1 MRFLVIVLA
10 LLASACSTS
19 PTGRSQFMIISP
31 QAAIVQSQKAYADT
45 VKQLESKEQLSSDY
59 RLADRVQRITGR
71 LVTTAHDHYPSSR
84 SWDWSV
90 ALIDDPDTVNAWCM
104 AGGRMAVYTGLF
116 EQLKLSDD
124 EFAQIMGHEIAHA
137 LANHTAEQMSRAVA
151 MQIGLSAIN
160 AASDGNSATTQG
172 AQLAAVLALQ
182 LPNSRTA
189 ESEADTIGLELATL
203 AGFAPEAAVSLWQK
217 MGNLSDKRPPE
228 FLSTHPDPATR
239 LTALRARASEVAGL
253 NPKQNKAAIYP
264 VTIVYQKDA
273 PK

>member
-1 MRFLVIVLA
+1 MRFLVIVSA
-10 LLASACSTS
+10 LLLGACSTS

-45 VKQLESKEQLSSDY
+45 LKQLESKKQLSSDH

-71 LVTTAHDHYPSSR
+71 LVSTAHDHYPSSR
-84 SWDWSV
+84 AWDWSV
-90 ALIDDPDTVNAWCM
+90 ALIDDPEMVNAWCM

-116 EQLKLSDD
+116 EQLKLTDD

-151 MQIGLSAIN
+151 MQIGLSAVN
-160 AASDGNSATTQG
+160 AASNGNSAANQG

-203 AGFAPEAAVSLWQK
+203 AGYDPQAAVTLWRK

-228 FLSTHPDPATR
+228 FLSTHPDPTTR
-239 LTALRARASEVAGL
+239 LSALRDHANDVAGL
-253 NPKQNKAAIYP
+253 NPKQIKAPIYP
-264 VTIVYQKDA
+264 VNIVYQKDA
-273 PK
+273 VK

>member
-1 MRFLVIVLA
+1 MRFSVIVLA
-10 LLASACSTS
+10 LLLGACSTS

-45 VKQLESKEQLSSDY
+45 VRQLESKEQLSSDH

-84 SWDWSV
+84 TWDWSV

-151 MQIGLSAIN
+151 MQIGLSAVN
-160 AASDGNSATTQG
+160 AASDGNSAANQG

-182 LPNSRTA
+182 LPNSRAA
-189 ESEADTIGLELATL
+189 ESEADIIGLELATL
-203 AGFAPEAAVSLWQK
+203 AGYDPQAAVSLWRK
-217 MGNLSDKRPPE
+217 MGDLSDQRPPE
-228 FLSTHPDPATR
+228 FLSTHPDPNTR
-239 LTALRARASEVAGL
+239 LSALRSHANEVAGL
-253 NPKQNKAAIYP
+253 NAKQVKAPIFP
-264 VTIVYQKDA
+264 VNIVYQKDA
-273 PK
+273 AK